1 MSRTIFELSLPDSMV
16 EKFENLINN
25 INSLAN
31 GGYIIIEK
39 KTKKKDTDTTNEEIV
54 ATANGVIHE

>member
-1 MSRTIFELSLPDSMV
+1 MSRTIFELSVPDSMV

-25 INSLAN
+25 INALAN

-39 KTKKKDTDTTNEEIV
+39 KTKKQDATTTDDEIV
-54 ATANGVIHE
+54 ATANGVNHE